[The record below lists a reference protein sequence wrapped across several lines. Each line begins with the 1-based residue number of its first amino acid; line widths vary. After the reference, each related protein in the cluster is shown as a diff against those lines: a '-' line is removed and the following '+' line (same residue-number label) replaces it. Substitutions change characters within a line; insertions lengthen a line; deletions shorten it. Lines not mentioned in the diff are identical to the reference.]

1 MNELVAQTQEY
12 RNSLISYVY
21 KIIGSQEEAKD
32 IVQETII
39 RFIGKKHDEIENTKA
54 WLFKVATNLALDF
67 LRSAKSKR
75 EVYIG
80 TWLPEPFIEEKAH
93 QNNEIELDESLS
105 MALLVLMEKLSIKER
120 IAYILHDLFEFKHK
134 EIADILDTSIQNSRQ
149 LNSRANKKLQT
160 KKKKYTPTKQEH
172 IKLTNSFL
180 KALKEGDFEELRN
193 MFKEEV
199 SLYSDGGGKAI
210 AARKVL
216 YGDND
221 YISKFLVKVTKHLFE
236 ASNKNDVEIST
247 IWFNGSLGVILKEN
261 GKVITSYSFEIKDNM
276 ILNIFALRNPDKLKY
291 FDSIK

>member
-1 MNELVAQTQEY
+1 
-12 RNSLISYVY
+12 
-21 KIIGSQEEAKD
+21 
-32 IVQETII
+32 
-39 RFIGKKHDEIENTKA
+39 
-54 WLFKVATNLALDF
+54 
-67 LRSAKSKR
+67 
-75 EVYIG
+75 
-80 TWLPEPFIEEKAH
+80 
-93 QNNEIELDESLS
+93 
-105 MALLVLMEKLSIKER
+105 
-120 IAYILHDLFEFKHK
+120 
-134 EIADILDTSIQNSRQ
+134 
-149 LNSRANKKLQT
+149 
-160 KKKKYTPTKQEH
+160 QEH

-180 KALKEGDFEELRN
+180 KALKEGDFEELKN

-199 SLYSDGGGKAI
+199 TLYSDGGGKAI

-291 FDSIK
+291 FNSIK

>member
-12 RNSLISYVY
+12 RSSLISYVY

-32 IVQETII
+32 IVQETTI
-39 RFIGKKHDEIENTKA
+39 RFISKKHDEIENTKA

-67 LRSAKSKR
+67 LRSAKNKR

-80 TWLPEPFIEEKAH
+80 TWLPEPYIEEKTH

-134 EIADILDTSIQNSRQ
+134 EIANILQTSIQNSRQ

-180 KALKEGDFEELRN
+180 KALKEGDFEELKS

-291 FDSIK
+291 FNSIK

>member
-12 RNSLISYVY
+12 RSSLVSYVY

-39 RFIGKKHDEIENTKA
+39 RFISKKHDEIENTKA

-67 LRSAKSKR
+67 LRSAKNKR

-80 TWLPEPFIEEKAH
+80 TWLPEPYIEEKTH

-134 EIADILDTSIQNSRQ
+134 EIADILQTSIQNSRQ

-160 KKKKYTPTKQEH
+160 KKKKYTPTKEEH

-291 FDSIK
+291 FNSIK

>member
-39 RFIGKKHDEIENTKA
+39 RFISKKHDEIENTKA

-80 TWLPEPFIEEKAH
+80 TWLPEPYIEEKAH
-93 QNNEIELDESLS
+93 QNNEMELDESLS

-134 EIADILDTSIQNSRQ
+134 EIADILQTSTQNSRQ

-160 KKKKYTPTKQEH
+160 KKKKYTPTKEEH

>member
-67 LRSAKSKR
+67 LRSAKNKR
-75 EVYIG
+75 EIYIG
-80 TWLPEPFIEEKAH
+80 TWLPEPYIEEKTH

-105 MALLVLMEKLSIKER
+105 MALLVLMEKLSVKER

-134 EIADILDTSIQNSRQ
+134 EIADILQTSIQNSRQ

-180 KALKEGDFEELRN
+180 KALKEGDFKELKN

-236 ASNKNDVEIST
+236 ASNKNHVEIST

-276 ILNIFALRNPDKLKY
+276 ILNIFALRNPDKLKC